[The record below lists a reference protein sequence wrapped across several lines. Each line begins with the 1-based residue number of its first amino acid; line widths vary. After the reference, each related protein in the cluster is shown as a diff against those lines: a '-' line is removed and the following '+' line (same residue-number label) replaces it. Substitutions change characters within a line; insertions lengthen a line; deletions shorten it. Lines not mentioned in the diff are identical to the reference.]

1 MLHRIIHILFFSV
14 FSLFLSACSGEPET
28 GPVEVKW
35 DQNNCERC
43 RMMLSDRNFAA
54 QIRYFP
60 EAKRSRVVKFDDI
73 GCAVLWI
80 KDQQWNNDPKT
91 QIWVADHS
99 SGKWIDARKATYI
112 RKNNSPMGY
121 DLGAQTEADSE
132 GLNFDQAIQHIEE
145 VENKFNVHGTQ
156 HQHMQHSQQD
166 LKQQGLE
173 REAQDHENQ
182 DHENLGSEG
191 QQQ

>member
-1 MLHRIIHILFFSV
+1 MLRRIFYILFFAT
-14 FSLFLSACSGEPET
+14 FSLVLPACSGEPET

-35 DQNNCERC
+35 DQDNCERC

-60 EAKRSRVVKFDDI
+60 EDKRSRVVKFDDI

-91 QIWVADHS
+91 QIWVVDHS
-99 SGKWIDARKATYI
+99 SGEWIDARKATYL

-121 DLGAQTEADSE
+121 DLGAQSETDSD
-132 GLNFDQAIQHIEE
+132 GLNFDQAIDHIEQ
-145 VENKFNVHGTQ
+145 VENKFNSHGMH
-156 HQHMQHSQQD
+156 HQQQD

-173 REAQDHENQ
+173 REAQ
-182 DHENLGSEG
+182 GSEG
-191 QQQ
+191 EQQ

>member
-1 MLHRIIHILFFSV
+1 MLHRPYYFLFLAAV
-14 FSLFLSACSGEPET
+14 ALVLSACSGEPET

-60 EAKRSRVVKFDDI
+60 EAKRSRVAKFDDI

-80 KDQQWNNDPKT
+80 KDQPWNNDPET
-91 QIWVADHS
+91 QIWVADHR
-99 SGKWIDARKATYI
+99 SGEWIDARKATYI

-121 DLGAQTEADSE
+121 NLGAQAEAAPD
-132 GLNFDQAIQHIEE
+132 GLSYAEAILHVEE
-145 VENKFNVHGTQ
+145 VENKYNVHGSQ
-156 HQHMQHSQQD
+156 HEHMQHSQQD
-166 LKQQGLE
+166 LKQQGLT
-173 REAQDHENQ
+173 REVSKQ
-182 DHENLGSEG
+182 
-191 QQQ
+191 

>member
-1 MLHRIIHILFFSV
+1 MLHRIIYILFFAT
-14 FSLFLSACSGEPET
+14 FSLLLSACSGEPET

-80 KDQQWNNDPKT
+80 KNQQWNNDPKT

-99 SGKWIDARKATYI
+99 SGEWIDARKATYI

-121 DLGAQTEADSE
+121 DLGAQAEADSD
-132 GLNFDQAIQHIEE
+132 GLNFDQAKQHIEE
-145 VENKFNVHGTQ
+145 VENKFNSHGMH
-156 HQHMQHSQQD
+156 HQDMQQD

-173 REAQDHENQ
+173 REAQDYENQ
-182 DHENLGSEG
+182 GSEG
-191 QQQ
+191 EQQ

>member
-1 MLHRIIHILFFSV
+1 MLHRRHYFLLFAII
-14 FSLFLSACSGEPET
+14 SLVLSACSGEPET

-80 KDQQWNNDPKT
+80 KDQPWNNDTKT
-91 QIWVADHS
+91 QIWVADHR
-99 SGKWIDARKATYI
+99 SGEWIDAREATYV

-121 DLGAQTEADSE
+121 DLGAQAEAAPD
-132 GLNFDQAIQHIEE
+132 GLNYAKAILHIEE
-145 VENKFNVHGTQ
+145 VENKFNNHGMH
-156 HQHMQHSQQD
+156 HQQQG
-166 LKQQGLE
+166 LKQQGLA
-173 REAQDHENQ
+173 RESAKQ
-182 DHENLGSEG
+182 
-191 QQQ
+191 

>member
-1 MLHRIIHILFFSV
+1 MLHRIIYILFFAT
-14 FSLFLSACSGEPET
+14 FSLVLFACSGESET

-73 GCAVLWI
+73 GCAALWL
-80 KDQQWNNDPKT
+80 KDQQWKNDPKT
-91 QIWVADHS
+91 QIWVTDHRT
-99 SGKWIDARKATYI
+99 GEWIDARTATYI

-121 DLGAQTEADSE
+121 DLGAQAEVDPD
-132 GLNFDQAIQHIEE
+132 GLNFSEAKQHIEE

-156 HQHMQHSQQD
+156 HRQQG
-166 LKQQGLE
+166 LKQQGLA
-173 REAQDHENQ
+173 RE
-182 DHENLGSEG
+182 STK
-191 QQQ
+191 

>member
-1 MLHRIIHILFFSV
+1 MLRRIFYILFFV
-14 FSLFLSACSGEPET
+14 TFSLVLSGCSGEPET

-35 DQNNCERC
+35 DQDNCERC

-60 EAKRSRVVKFDDI
+60 EAKRSRVAKFDDI

-99 SGKWIDARKATYI
+99 SGEWIDARKATYL

-121 DLGAQTEADSE
+121 DLGAQSEADSD
-132 GLNFDQAIQHIEE
+132 GLNFDQAIDHIEQ
-145 VENKFNVHGTQ
+145 VENKFNSHGMH
-156 HQHMQHSQQD
+156 HQQQD
-166 LKQQGLE
+166 LKQQGVE
-173 REAQDHENQ
+173 REAQ
-182 DHENLGSEG
+182 GSEG
-191 QQQ
+191 EQQ

>member
-1 MLHRIIHILFFSV
+1 MLHRIIYILFFAT
-14 FSLFLSACSGEPET
+14 FSLVLFACSGESET

-99 SGKWIDARKATYI
+99 SGEWIDARKATYI

-121 DLGAQTEADSE
+121 DLGAQAEADPD
-132 GLNFDQAIQHIEE
+132 GLNFDQAILRIEE
-145 VENKFNVHGTQ
+145 VEKKFNSHGMH
-156 HQHMQHSQQD
+156 HQHMQQQD
-166 LKQQGLE
+166 LKQQGMA
-173 REAQDHENQ
+173 RESAK
-182 DHENLGSEG
+182 
-191 QQQ
+191 

>member
-1 MLHRIIHILFFSV
+1 MLHRCYS
-14 FSLFLSACSGEPET
+14 FSLYAILILILSACSGEPET

-35 DQNNCERC
+35 DQDNCERC

-60 EAKRSRVVKFDDI
+60 KAKRSRVVKFDDI

-91 QIWVADHS
+91 QIWVADHN
-99 SGKWIDARKATYI
+99 SGEWIDARKATYL

-121 DLGAQTEADSE
+121 DLGAQAEADPD
-132 GLNFDQAIQHIEE
+132 GLKYAEAILHIEE
-145 VENKFNVHGTQ
+145 VEKKFNSHGMH
-156 HQHMQHSQQD
+156 HQDMQQD
-166 LKQQGLE
+166 LKQQGLA
-173 REAQDHENQ
+173 RESAKQ
-182 DHENLGSEG
+182 
-191 QQQ
+191 

>member
-1 MLHRIIHILFFSV
+1 MLHRIIYILFFAT
-14 FSLFLSACSGEPET
+14 FSLVLSACSGEPET

-35 DQNNCERC
+35 DQDNCERC

-99 SGKWIDARKATYI
+99 SGEWIDARTATYI

-121 DLGAQTEADSE
+121 DLGAQAEAALG
-132 GLNFDQAIQHIEE
+132 GLNFAEAKQHIEE
-145 VENKFNVHGTQ
+145 VENKFNAHGSQ
-156 HQHMQHSQQD
+156 HDHMQHNQQD
-166 LKQQGLE
+166 LKQQGLA
-173 REAQDHENQ
+173 RESAK
-182 DHENLGSEG
+182 
-191 QQQ
+191 